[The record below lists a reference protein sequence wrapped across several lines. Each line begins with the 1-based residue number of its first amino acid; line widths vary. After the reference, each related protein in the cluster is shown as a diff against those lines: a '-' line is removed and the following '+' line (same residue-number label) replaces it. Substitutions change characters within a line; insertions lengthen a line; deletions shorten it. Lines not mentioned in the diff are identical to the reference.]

1 MCKIDIQYLV
11 VVTFFAV
18 KRNIFATRADSV
30 CVSVTR
36 REFTV
41 NPDREPEPSCTIFF
55 PPFFQ
60 SALHLFRSVPGP
72 TTTGRSS
79 SSKNKRCD
87 VKDGDG
93 LTGDT
98 TNSDALTLL
107 CNEDKTSACS
117 KARSGNNYNKHQQK
131 KTTTMAET
139 FPRINGGM
147 IQSGQFTGQL
157 VSLVGKLV
165 SHDKIQAADGT
176 VVTLK
181 TDSMNEQPI
190 VNPDMV
196 VEVMG
201 QPEDETTFTVR
212 RYYDSIWF
220 LLVVAAAV
228 VVVVVVLLF
237 RGCL

>member
-1 MCKIDIQYLV
+1 MSVAHRELTILNLNPH
-11 VVTFFAV
+11 VT
-18 KRNIFATRADSV
+18 T
-30 CVSVTR
+30 
-36 REFTV
+36 
-41 NPDREPEPSCTIFF
+41 FF
-55 PPFFQ
+55 PPFFKR
-60 SALHLFRSVPGP
+60 ALLATLSFRVS
-72 TTTGRSS
+72 TTGHSS
-79 SSKNKRCD
+79 SSVVVVLAGKNKRCD
-87 VKDGDG
+87 RDVKATFLVTHRNIG
-93 LTGDT
+93 
-98 TNSDALTLL
+98 ALALL
-107 CNEDKTSACS
+107 YCEDKTSACS

-201 QPEDETTFTVR
+201 QPSDETTFTVR
-212 RYYDSIWF
+212 RYYYSI
-220 LLVVAAAV
+220 
-228 VVVVVVLLF
+228 
-237 RGCL
+237 